1 MANYNGPYITYHYS
15 ITDEYIRE
23 LLECPVCK
31 ETIKSVPVYQC
42 NNGHVICKDCI
53 KKLNNCPICRN
64 DSAPARNLQL
74 EKIVERIEGIQPENE
89 GTTTA
94 KPNLQKWGEGSVRS
108 YGTINGPIQGPHI
121 EPNLQA
127 TPGLHSYPRATYATL
142 RLATPRQVAP
152 RQATS
157 NQDEESALLQGDMVG
172 NMAQSI
178 KNFFKNVGIFFCRAI
193 EVIIITFLAI
203 LGFFGV
209 CLFIFLIIL
218 WVYLLFVVIIQL
230 LYCGHL
236 SESETWYMVF
246 VFWQC

>member
-1 MANYNGPYITYHYS
+1 M
-15 ITDEYIRE
+15 
-23 LLECPVCK
+23 
-31 ETIKSVPVYQC
+31 
-42 NNGHVICKDCI
+42 
-53 KKLNNCPICRN
+53 
-64 DSAPARNLQL
+64 
-74 EKIVERIEGIQPENE
+74 
-89 GTTTA
+89 
-94 KPNLQKWGEGSVRS
+94 
-108 YGTINGPIQGPHI
+108 YGTIQGPNQEPRI

-127 TPGLHSYPRATYATL
+127 TPGLHYLPTYATL
-142 RLATPRQVAP
+142 RLATPRQEATPGLHYLPTYATLRLATPRQAAP

-209 CLFIFLIIL
+209 CLFIVLIIL
-218 WVYLLFVVIIQL
+218 WVYLIFVLIIQL
-230 LYCGHL
+230 LYCGYL
-236 SESETWYMVF
+236 PDESEPWYMVF